1 MDKWHSVKYFPANL
15 TATTADDIIVFL
27 EKRLHLGFLVKRK
40 MNTLE
45 QILAFLLEMVIKK
58 KLI

>member
-1 MDKWHSVKYFPANL
+1 MDKWHSVKCFPANL